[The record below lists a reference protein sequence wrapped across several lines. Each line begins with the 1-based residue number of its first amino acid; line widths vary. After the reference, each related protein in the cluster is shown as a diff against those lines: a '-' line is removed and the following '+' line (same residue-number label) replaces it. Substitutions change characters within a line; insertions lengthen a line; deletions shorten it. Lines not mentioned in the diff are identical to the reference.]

1 MKQDV
6 RTGDRQRYATKIAG
20 LWRGLSE
27 ALDRLERI
35 AADPV
40 TRLGDPD
47 ELDGLPRLQYTLH
60 AASEGFA
67 SPAYNRFRE
76 RRAKLDPFGDVQQVE
91 DTEAYKT
98 TKPFFPDDLGDEV
111 VTQVQET
118 AVQAYTALQLRDYG
132 RIDFRLATDGTI
144 HVLEVNPNPYLLPT
158 AARVV
163 TLTLVGAIAVCLGA
177 LLGEWPVAAAGLTL
191 IACALLRRWA

>member
-47 ELDGLPRLQYTLH
+47 ELDGLPRLQYTLRPRYGPTVRWCGIDVPR
-60 AASEGFA
+60 AWRCGCRGNVASVLIEKPARGDFLPILDGGYGLQYSPLLVYRLRLVPAPEPA
-67 SPAYNRFRE
+67 SAPTAEVE
-76 RRAKLDPFGDVQQVE
+76 RA
-91 DTEAYKT
+91 
-98 TKPFFPDDLGDEV
+98 
-111 VTQVQET
+111 
-118 AVQAYTALQLRDYG
+118 
-132 RIDFRLATDGTI
+132 
-144 HVLEVNPNPYLLPT
+144 